1 MVGYGGA
8 AHIQQGGNIDH
19 TFLAVAQKPENPQT
33 ASVAELFK
41 NIGRDLKVLL
51 PGHFLKGMFDVLYM
65 TDRQSRFRHMHST
78 LSDFVKKSADSILK
92 NTCQIRNIDQKQM
105 DVFL

>member
-8 AHIQQGGNIDH
+8 AHIHQGGNIDH

-41 NIGRDLKVLL
+41 NIGRNLKVFQS
-51 PGHFLKGMFDVLYM
+51 GHFLKGMFDVLSM
-65 TDRQSRFRHMHST
+65 IVRQSRFRHMDSSFADFFCY
-78 LSDFVKKSADSILK
+78 SDDSILK
-92 NTCQIRNIDQKQM
+92 KTCQIKNFPQKPI
-105 DVFL
+105 DVFP